1 MGSCLEI
8 CFLKKGVNLNKN
20 FKDVPSNSLTSI
32 LLRRET
38 GRLDRYTYPEER
50 PYYGLPKSQER
61 SQKNPDSL
69 ILNKNNMI
77 TEKWVKKSF
86 Y

>member
-1 MGSCLEI
+1 M
-8 CFLKKGVNLNKN
+8 NLNKN

-38 GRLDRYTYPEER
+38 TGHSDRYTCPEER
-50 PYYGLPKSQER
+50 PYCGLPESQER

-77 TEKWVKKSF
+77 IEKWVKKSF